1 MHPHKCLINMKA
13 TILKNNRKIIFY
25 LVILLLDQLI
35 DKMKVD
41 EIFGGY
47 LNLDGENKKDYR
59 GRATVG
65 DKDP

>member
-1 MHPHKCLINMKA
+1 MKA
-13 TILKNNRKIIFY
+13 TIIKNNRKIIFY

-65 DKDP
+65 DKDL

>member
-1 MHPHKCLINMKA
+1 MKR
-13 TILKNNRKIIFY
+13 TVIKNNRKIIFY

-35 DKMKVD
+35 DKINVD

-65 DKDP
+65 DKYP

>member
-1 MHPHKCLINMKA
+1 MKA

-35 DKMKVD
+35 DKIKVN

-65 DKDP
+65 DKDL

>member
-1 MHPHKCLINMKA
+1 MKA

-65 DKDP
+65 DKDL

>member
-1 MHPHKCLINMKA
+1 MKA

-35 DKMKVD
+35 DKIKVN

-47 LNLDGENKKDYR
+47 LNLDGQNKKDYR

-65 DKDP
+65 DKDL